1 MILGTKLGRFEI
13 RKKIGAG
20 GMGEVFLAYDAQLN
34 RNVALKVL
42 LPEFCCND
50 ERVHRFKLEAKA
62 ASALNH
68 PNIITIYEINELDE
82 KVFIAMEFIDGV
94 TLREKIEEGKLTI
107 CESIK
112 IAEQVADA
120 LAVAHEAHIIHR
132 DIKPENIML
141 RPDGYVKILDF
152 GLAKPTFFHPTSG
165 AEDATLQLIKTQP
178 GIVMGSVRY
187 MSPEQARGKDTDER
201 TDVWSLG
208 VVLYEML
215 AGKNPFDCETF
226 SDSLAALIHVEPQ
239 SLENVPEEMHRIIR
253 KALRKNAAERYQSIK
268 DFALDLKD
276 LRLQIEHNSAEN
288 KTVNYSGIRSF
299 GKIETDENKTLIHQT
314 SPTKSATGEQKNRW
328 SKTQVN
334 TISNT
339 ISRRFFPLG
348 AIAVFAFLAVA
359 ALYFLPGLIGK
370 NETNFQSI
378 QVSRL
383 TDNGTSHQAAISPDG
398 RLVAF
403 RNTKDGK
410 QSLIIRQIA
419 TGNAVEIVPPTE
431 HEFYQPTFS
440 PEGDFVYY
448 VLSEKGIGTLYRV
461 STLGGVSKKI
471 AFDVDSKVTFSPDG
485 KQFAFIRH
493 NPTVGGDTV
502 FIAASDG
509 SNLQPFIE
517 TKEVGYDK
525 FTGVAWSPE
534 SSRLLLGVFKDA
546 NEQNQKIRFATVE
559 LADKSVNLIGENAW
573 SSVKSFEWVK
583 NEPGIVFVGKKNV
596 SESMQIW
603 HLSYPDGEFRQV
615 TTDTTD
621 YASLSVSVNTN
632 QIVATKVDVISSFWT
647 FLPSTKELKQLTP
660 ESRTLWSNYG
670 VSQMPDGK
678 IIYTKKVGEE
688 INIFSMNED
697 GSGERQLTSESGANL
712 EPIATP
718 DGRYI
723 LFVSNRKGNYNVWRM
738 NADKTN
744 PVQLTDNQDAMD
756 RHIQIANNGKTV
768 IFMRQKSDGSKASLM
783 KISVEGGNAE
793 PLLPESQ
800 LSEFAPMV
808 SPDGKRLAYHAMHY
822 DDQTSNFERFTKI
835 VGLDGEKIDRTVEP
849 IDVNVLSEF
858 RWSPDSKS
866 LTYINREGIDNLWNF
881 SVSDKKEKPLTV
893 SNSGNIANF
902 LWSRDGKKIF
912 ILRGV
917 MNSDLVLIKD
927 GEYNRLS

>member
-13 RKKIGAG
+13 REKIGAG
-20 GMGEVFLAYDAQLN
+20 GMGEVFLAHDAQLD

-42 LPEFCCND
+42 LPELCCNE

-82 KVFIAMEFIDGV
+82 KVFIAMEFIEGV

-120 LAVAHEAHIIHR
+120 LAVAHEAHIVHR
-132 DIKPENIML
+132 DIKPENIMM
-141 RPDGYVKILDF
+141 RRDGYIKILDF

-187 MSPEQARGKDTDER
+187 MSPEQARGKETDER

-215 AGKNPFDCETF
+215 TGRNPFECETF

-239 SLENVPEEMHRIIR
+239 PLENVPEEMQRIVR
-253 KALRKNAAERYQSIK
+253 KALRKNATERYQSIK

-276 LRLQIEHNSAEN
+276 LRLQIEHISAEN
-288 KTVNYSGIRSF
+288 KTVNFSGSRTL
-299 GKIETDENKTLIHQT
+299 GKVNTDENKTLIHQT
-314 SPTKSATGEQKNRW
+314 SPTESVTGEQKNEW

-334 TISNT
+334 TVSNT
-339 ISRRFFPLG
+339 ISRRFLPLG
-348 AIAVFAFLAVA
+348 ALTVFAFLAVA
-359 ALYFLPGLIGK
+359 MWYSLPALIGIS
-370 NETNFQSI
+370 EANFQSI

-419 TGNAVEIVPPTE
+419 TGNTVEIVPPTVL
-431 HEFYQPTFS
+431 EFYQPTFS

-471 AFDVDSKVTFSPDG
+471 AFDVDSKITFSPDG

-493 NPTVGGDTV
+493 NPNIGGDTV

-525 FTGVAWSPE
+525 FTGVAWSPD
-534 SSRLLLGVFKDA
+534 SRRLLLGVFKGE

-559 LADKSVNLIGENAW
+559 FADKSVNLIGENAW
-573 SSVKSFEWVK
+573 SSIKSFEWVK
-583 NEPGIVFVGKKNV
+583 NEPGIVFVGKK
-596 SESMQIW
+596 SIGESMQIW

-621 YASLSVSVNTN
+621 YASLSVSANTN

-647 FLPSTKELKQLTP
+647 FLPATKELKQLTA
-660 ESRTLWSNYG
+660 ESRTLWSDYG

-678 IIYTKKVGEE
+678 ILYTKKVGEE

-697 GSGERQLTSESGANL
+697 GSDERQLTSESGLNL

-718 DGRYI
+718 DGNYI
-723 LFVSNRKGNYNVWRM
+723 IFVSNRKGNYQVWRM

-744 PVQLTDNQDAMD
+744 PVQLTDVQNAMD

-768 IFMRQKSDGSKASLM
+768 IFTRQKSDGSRALLM
-783 KISVEGGNAE
+783 KISIEGGNAQ
-793 PLLPESQ
+793 PLFPESQ
-800 LSEFAPMV
+800 YSEFAPMI
-808 SPDGKRLAYHAMHY
+808 SPDGKRLAYHALHY
-822 DDQTSNFERFTKI
+822 DNQTSNFERSVKI
-835 VGLDGEKIDRTVEP
+835 VGLDGEKVDKTIES

-858 RWSPDSKS
+858 RWSPDGKS
-866 LTYINREGIDNLWNF
+866 LTYINREGVDNLWNF
-881 SVSDKKEKPLTV
+881 SMTDKKEKPLTD

-917 MNSDLVLIKD
+917 INSDLVLIKD
-927 GEYNRLS
+927 VDSRLS